1 VSNASAL
8 SEDPVA
14 AALSRAL
21 GAQYELRRLL
31 GRGGMGAVYLAYEPF
46 LERSVAVKVLTA
58 EIGSHDA
65 RDRFLREARTAARLS
80 HPHIVPLYTFGH
92 VDDLPYYVMGYVDG
106 ESLESRLER
115 QGRLDAEDARRVL
128 RELADALDYAHQS
141 GVVHRDVKPDN
152 VLLDRITGRAMLTDF
167 GVAKQWTGADALT
180 TTGIIVGTPQ
190 YMSPEQASGE
200 RNIDGRSDV
209 YSLGVVAYRMVT
221 GRLPFEGE
229 TFREVMVQHAT
240 KAPVPASRVVESL
253 PLDLDAAISRALAK
267 APEDRWLSARQM
279 SDALAAGNE
288 EAVPEELHGFTGI
301 GVSVGLA
308 SLLMGEVALLG
319 GLTGFLEPGAVVAAS
334 VGVIA
339 GPLIAGL
346 GAISA
351 ARRFGWGRVLR
362 QACRQPGAWSS
373 WWPRPWRRPGDVWD
387 RLPPEILWI
396 RAANGMSIAVALP
409 LFNAI
414 ALGMTEATRGG
425 GSSLL
430 RVSMAAYFA
439 LIVPVLGGLYWLSR
453 GLRRRAKEAGLTKVE
468 ATRLWAEPTW
478 NLSFWSKPHIAALL
492 EDAPE
497 GERSRRWDSD
507 PEDLLREI
515 DRYAREG
522 AASPHAD
529 VYAEAGDAARAI
541 VATISEWDREL
552 ALLARDADPREL
564 ARIEASIAALG
575 APGDD
580 ERTAK
585 GKMRELLHGQLQIFI
600 DITQRQKDL
609 AEMRAHL
616 HEQLRTLLMQLA
628 RLRASDHDASESSEI
643 SGRIRALVSEIEVR
657 VEAAAAV
664 RRLTSSA

>member
-1 VSNASAL
+1 
-8 SEDPVA
+8 
-14 AALSRAL
+14 
-21 GAQYELRRLL
+21 
-31 GRGGMGAVYLAYEPF
+31 
-46 LERSVAVKVLTA
+46 
-58 EIGSHDA
+58 
-65 RDRFLREARTAARLS
+65 
-80 HPHIVPLYTFGH
+80 
-92 VDDLPYYVMGYVDG
+92 
-106 ESLESRLER
+106 
-115 QGRLDAEDARRVL
+115 
-128 RELADALDYAHQS
+128 
-141 GVVHRDVKPDN
+141 
-152 VLLDRITGRAMLTDF
+152 
-167 GVAKQWTGADALT
+167 
-180 TTGIIVGTPQ
+180 
-190 YMSPEQASGE
+190 
-200 RNIDGRSDV
+200 
-209 YSLGVVAYRMVT
+209 
-221 GRLPFEGE
+221 
-229 TFREVMVQHAT
+229 
-240 KAPVPASRVVESL
+240 
-253 PLDLDAAISRALAK
+253 
-267 APEDRWLSARQM
+267 
-279 SDALAAGNE
+279 
-288 EAVPEELHGFTGI
+288 
-301 GVSVGLA
+301 
-308 SLLMGEVALLG
+308 
-319 GLTGFLEPGAVVAAS
+319 
-334 VGVIA
+334 
-339 GPLIAGL
+339 
-346 GAISA
+346 
-351 ARRFGWGRVLR
+351 
-362 QACRQPGAWSS
+362 
-373 WWPRPWRRPGDVWD
+373 
-387 RLPPEILWI
+387 
-396 RAANGMSIAVALP
+396 
-409 LFNAI
+409 
-414 ALGMTEATRGG
+414 
-425 GSSLL
+425 
-430 RVSMAAYFA
+430 
-439 LIVPVLGGLYWLSR
+439 VPVLGGLYWLSR